1 MKLSKWLV
9 MSLRDVA
16 EAISS
21 GLPRANKLALAMTLC
36 ITFNF
41 LLSICLYSQ
50 TNPEVY
56 FNSGIDKYVK
66 GDYDGAVALFEQT
79 LIESP
84 SHQKAKNFLVK
95 VLIEATE
102 KQIMMSNFQKAKVYI
117 DRAKI
122 SLPTMKKLTSCKK

>member
-1 MKLSKWLV
+1 MKVIIKNLQLK
-9 MSLRDVA
+9 MKNC
-16 EAISS
+16 
-21 GLPRANKLALAMTLC
+21 GLFFV
-36 ITFNF
+36 IFNF
-41 LLSICLYSQ
+41 TFLIFNCLYSQ
-50 TNPEVY
+50 TNPEMY

-79 LIESP
+79 LSESP

-102 KQIMMSNFQKAKVYI
+102 KQIMVSNFQKAKVYA

-122 SLPTMKKLTSCKK
+122 IAPDDEKVNELQKVI